1 VPVNAT
7 TQYVLGGGAPLNPA
21 LLFEPTIQDVDDEW
35 DQWEPKVTI
44 TWDAVESTTLFASW
58 GVGFKSGGF
67 NNQGSQAT
75 VDFFINGLLGTDLVI
90 KDQYDEETS
99 NAFEIGFKS
108 TFSDRFYLDGA
119 VFYTKV
125 DDMQFFEFLVGPFG
139 LLRVVSNID
148 EVEIKG
154 FELGANTIVT
164 DWLQVY
170 GGFSYVDSEIEE
182 NNSRPITEG
191 NESPYTPEFTLNLA
205 TEIDFPIT
213 GNLDF
218 VGGAYVTWVGD
229 TWFHT
234 VQDNDN
240 TTFFEL
246 LLTAPPF
253 NIPAGIGTANYDRTR
268 RDDYVTL
275 DLRVGV
281 AGDGWEVIVFG
292 NNVTDEDHL
301 EENITAPEFGG
312 SFIHPGAE
320 SRWGLQLIV
329 EL

>member
-1 VPVNAT
+1 
-7 TQYVLGGGAPLNPA
+7 
-21 LLFEPTIQDVDDEW
+21 
-35 DQWEPKVTI
+35 VTI

-75 VDFFINGLLGTDLVI
+75 VETFFNSPPPIGIGTDLVI

-108 TFSDRFYLDGA
+108 TFSDRFHLDGA

-148 EVEIKG
+148 EVEIAG

-182 NNSRPITEG
+182 NNSRPATEG
-191 NESPYTPEFTLNLA
+191 NESPYTPEFTFNLA
-205 TEIDFPIT
+205 TELDFPIT
-213 GNLDF
+213 GSLNF

-234 VQDNDN
+234 VQDNTQ
-240 TTFFEL
+240 TTLFENSL
-246 LLTAPPF
+246 AFVGVP
-253 NIPAGIGTANYDRTR
+253 GIGTANYDRTR

-275 DLRVGV
+275 DLRAGV
-281 AGDGWEVIVFG
+281 AGDGWEVMVFG